1 MIQRMIGAAF
11 FNRNTYEEI
20 EADQGAL
27 GQAIGVV
34 LLVTLCG
41 IVGGVIG
48 GLLEGESVGLGI
60 LLGII
65 GGFVFGI
72 VRWALWVSVMY
83 LVGGKMLRTSDTETS
98 WSEVGRV
105 VGFAYT
111 PGVLSLF
118 TFVPIIGGLFGLV
131 GFVWQVS
138 AVVVAVRQAMDFEST
153 GRAIGVVLLSAVI
166 GFIPWVI
173 IVVIQ
178 WSILGGP
185 DAQEVESTVRSL
197 LALV

>member
-1 MIQRMIGAAF
+1 MIQRMIGAAL
-11 FNRNTYEEI
+11 FNRHTYEEI

-41 IVGGVIG
+41 IIGGVIG
-48 GLLEGESVGLGI
+48 GLLVGEAIGLGI

-65 GGFVFGI
+65 EGFVFGV
-72 VRWALWVSVMY
+72 VRWAIWVSVMY
-83 LVGGKMLRTSDTETS
+83 LVGGKMLRTGDTETT

-118 TFVPIIGGLFGLV
+118 RFVPAIGWLFSLV

-138 AVVVAVRQAMDFEST
+138 AVIVAVRQAMDFQST

-166 GFIPWVI
+166 AIIPLI
-173 IVVIQ
+173 IVGIIQ
-178 WSILGGP
+178 LLIFGGP
-185 DAQEVESTVRSL
+185 GGEEAAKGLLSL
-197 LALV
+197 LAIA

>member
-11 FNRNTYEEI
+11 FNRETYEEI

-41 IVGGVIG
+41 IVGGIIG
-48 GLLEGESVGLGI
+48 GFFEGEAVGLGI

-65 GGFVFGI
+65 SGFVFGV
-72 VRWALWVSVMY
+72 VRWAIWVSVMY
-83 LVGGKMLRTSDTETS
+83 LVGGKMLRTGDTETS

-105 VGFAYT
+105 VGFAYS

-118 TFVPIIGGLFGLV
+118 TFVPVVGGLFWLV
-131 GFVWQVS
+131 GVVWQVA
-138 AVVVAVRQAMDFEST
+138 AVVVAVRQAMDFQST

-166 GFIPWVI
+166 AVIPLI
-173 IVVIQ
+173 IVAAIQ
-178 WSILGGP
+178 LAIFGGP
-185 DAQEVESTVRSL
+185 EEPAVESAVRTIF
-197 LALV
+197 AMV

>member
-11 FNRNTYEEI
+11 FNRHTYEEI

-41 IVGGVIG
+41 IVGGIIG
-48 GLLEGESVGLGI
+48 GLLGEASALRIVMGV
-60 LLGII
+60 II
-65 GGFVFGI
+65 GLVFGV
-72 VRWALWVSVMY
+72 VRWALWVSIMY

-98 WSEVGRV
+98 WTEVGRV
-105 VGFAYT
+105 LGFAYT

-118 TFVPIIGGLFGLV
+118 IFVPVVGEIFWLV
-131 GFVWQVS
+131 GFAWQVS
-138 AVVVAVRQAMDFEST
+138 AAVVAVRQAMDFEST
-153 GRAIGVVLLSAVI
+153 GRAIGVVLLSAVV
-166 GFIPWVI
+166 GFIPWIILKVI
-173 IVVIQ
+173 E

-185 DAQEVESTVRSL
+185 EAPPVESTMRTL
-197 LALV
+197 LALI

>member
-1 MIQRMIGAAF
+1 MIQRMIGAAL
-11 FNRNTYEEI
+11 FNARTYEEI

-27 GQAIGVV
+27 GQAVGVV

-41 IVGGVIG
+41 IIGGVIG
-48 GLLEGESVGLGI
+48 GLLQGESVGLGI

-65 GGFVFGI
+65 GGFVFGV

-83 LVGGKMLRTSDTETS
+83 LVGGKMLRTGDTETS

-118 TFVPIIGGLFGLV
+118 TFVPVVGGLFGLV
-131 GFVWQVS
+131 GFAWQVS
-138 AVVVAVRQAMDFEST
+138 AAIVAVRQAMDFQST
-153 GRAIGVVLLSAVI
+153 GRAIAVVLLSAVV

-173 IVVIQ
+173 VWIIQ
-178 WSILGGP
+178 WSVLGGP
-185 DAQEVESTVRSL
+185 EAPAVESAVRTL
-197 LALV
+197 LAMV